1 MNKVQEAQN
10 MGGTN
15 NRRRRK
21 SVMKVSTQT
30 NSLNSST
37 DTTNRRSQM
46 KKNMSSRAS
55 KFLSTRKMMNFREHN
70 LDLDRSSSKVK
81 PERSSSLRFFDVEV
95 REYDVTVSD
104 NPGVKSGVA
113 IELGWDYNVSERT
126 HIDNFEERRSKER
139 STNFMKEKKLTKH
152 EREKIL
158 RQFGASEK
166 EIQEAAKRAATIR
179 NKRKKSIEMRHNDA
193 LNEKVE
199 RRVSGIK
206 EMFSRRRSSKA
217 NKRQSQTA
225 EIIIHPTLMAMMG
238 VDDSE
243 RSG

>member
-1 MNKVQEAQN
+1 

-37 DTTNRRSQM
+37 DNHRRRSQL
-46 KKNMSSRAS
+46 KKKMSSRAS

-139 STNFMKEKKLTKH
+139 STNFMKEKKV
-152 EREKIL
+152 RDIM
-158 RQFGASEK
+158 S
-166 EIQEAAKRAATIR
+166 
-179 NKRKKSIEMRHNDA
+179 
-193 LNEKVE
+193 
-199 RRVSGIK
+199 
-206 EMFSRRRSSKA
+206 
-217 NKRQSQTA
+217 
-225 EIIIHPTLMAMMG
+225 
-238 VDDSE
+238 
-243 RSG
+243 

>member
-1 MNKVQEAQN
+1 
-10 MGGTN
+10 MGGNN

-21 SVMKVSTQT
+21 SVMKVSTQA
-30 NSLNSST
+30 NSLISST
-37 DTTNRRSQM
+37 DTGSTNQRRRSQI

-139 STNFMKEKKLTKH
+139 STNFMKEKKVRMLQS
-152 EREKIL
+152 L
-158 RQFGASEK
+158 DS
-166 EIQEAAKRAATIR
+166 
-179 NKRKKSIEMRHNDA
+179 SI
-193 LNEKVE
+193 
-199 RRVSGIK
+199 
-206 EMFSRRRSSKA
+206 
-217 NKRQSQTA
+217 
-225 EIIIHPTLMAMMG
+225 
-238 VDDSE
+238 
-243 RSG
+243 

>member
-1 MNKVQEAQN
+1 MFVNNLCIAIYNCLSHQYIYTTKSQNSGLIDFNEDCLCMKKVQEAQN

-113 IELGWDYNVSERT
+113 IELGWDYNVSER
-126 HIDNFEERRSKER
+126 
-139 STNFMKEKKLTKH
+139 
-152 EREKIL
+152 
-158 RQFGASEK
+158 
-166 EIQEAAKRAATIR
+166 AA
-179 NKRKKSIEMRHNDA
+179 
-193 LNEKVE
+193 V
-199 RRVSGIK
+199 V
-206 EMFSRRRSSKA
+206 
-217 NKRQSQTA
+217 
-225 EIIIHPTLMAMMG
+225 
-238 VDDSE
+238 
-243 RSG
+243 

>member
-1 MNKVQEAQN
+1 
-10 MGGTN
+10 
-15 NRRRRK
+15 
-21 SVMKVSTQT
+21 MKVSTQT

-139 STNFMKEKKLTKH
+139 STNFMKEKKV
-152 EREKIL
+152 RN
-158 RQFGASEK
+158 
-166 EIQEAAKRAATIR
+166 IQ
-179 NKRKKSIEMRHNDA
+179 
-193 LNEKVE
+193 
-199 RRVSGIK
+199 
-206 EMFSRRRSSKA
+206 SRLELLI
-217 NKRQSQTA
+217 SQD
-225 EIIIHPTLMAMMG
+225 I
-238 VDDSE
+238 
-243 RSG
+243 

>member
-1 MNKVQEAQN
+1 MNKVQEAHN
-10 MGGTN
+10 MGGNN

-21 SVMKVSTQT
+21 SVMKVSTQR

-37 DTTNRRSQM
+37 DSSNRRRSQM
-46 KKNMSSRAS
+46 KKKMSSRAS

-126 HIDNFEERRSKER
+126 HIDNFEEQRSKER
-139 STNFMKEKKLTKH
+139 SANFMKEKKV
-152 EREKIL
+152 
-158 RQFGASEK
+158 
-166 EIQEAAKRAATIR
+166 R
-179 NKRKKSIEMRHNDA
+179 NIM
-193 LNEKVE
+193 
-199 RRVSGIK
+199 
-206 EMFSRRRSSKA
+206 SRL
-217 NKRQSQTA
+217 
-225 EIIIHPTLMAMMG
+225 ELLM
-238 VDDSE
+238 S
-243 RSG
+243 